1 MRYDPTNMTPEQ
13 IVQAELLNQQLY
25 GGPTSQLAIPEMA
38 PVTTIVDDF
47 TPPPPPSGSI
57 GVNPNSPVISDPVDQ
72 FGPVPAGFG
81 NEGFGNQSVGGD
93 PLSPI
98 ALSYPAP
105 GYGDLS
111 VTNIGDLLPDRGM
124 PFPPNP
130 IPPRPYPP
138 YYGPPF
144 PPPRPQPMGIGSLF
158 SQLAY
163 MPEEQFSRNLG
174 RFQQFNEQYGGLMG
188 PKMGRRGRLGLFNQL
203 GGLTDDQF
211 TMGMDR
217 LSQYRNVFDP
227 QPQPGEPQ
235 GIVKAPEE
243 PPMVNV
249 QSTFSPMYSD
259 PRPNPYMSPSYTGSF
274 GQPTNPYF
282 GGGFGGGMGGRGLY
296 GGMGGGMGMGYGAF
310 GGGGYYQPSAPPSN
324 SASIGGKGGA
334 EPASGGGKGGG
345 V

>member
-1 MRYDPTNMTPEQ
+1 MRFDPTGMTPEQ
-13 IVQAELLNQQLY
+13 IAEAELLNQQLY
-25 GGPTSQLAIPEMA
+25 GGPDRLPPQEPP
-38 PVTTIVDDF
+38 PVTTI
-47 TPPPPPSGSI
+47 
-57 GVNPNSPVISDPVDQ
+57 SDP
-72 FGPVPAGFG
+72 GPVPAGFG
-81 NEGFGNQSVGGD
+81 NEMQGQVYLGEVRDSAGNIIRPSLQDLTVTGGNM
-93 PLSPI
+93 L
-98 ALSYPAP
+98 
-105 GYGDLS
+105 
-111 VTNIGDLLPDRGM
+111 GDLLPDRGM
-124 PFPPNP
+124 PFPPRP
-130 IPPRPYPP
+130 ILPP

-158 SQLAY
+158 NQLAL
-163 MPEEQFSRNLG
+163 MPEDRFSRNLG

-188 PKMGRRGRLGLFNQL
+188 PNMNRRGRLGLFNQL

-227 QPQPGEPQ
+227 QPQPGDPQ

-282 GGGFGGGMGGRGLY
+282 GNTGMGGRGLY

-310 GGGGYYQPSAPPSN
+310 GGGGYYSPARPQP
-324 SASIGGKGGA
+324 ASMGGKGGTQEA
-334 EPASGGGKGGG
+334 DLSGITGKGGG
-345 V
+345 T

>member
-1 MRYDPTNMTPEQ
+1 MRFDPTGMTPEQ
-13 IVQAELLNQQLY
+13 IAEMNRLNDELY
-25 GGPTSQLAIPEMA
+25 GGGPSKPPSPGPIPEPP
-38 PVTTIVDDF
+38 PVTTI
-47 TPPPPPSGSI
+47 
-57 GVNPNSPVISDPVDQ
+57 SDP
-72 FGPVPAGFG
+72 GPVPAGFG

-98 ALSYPAP
+98 ALSLPAP
-105 GYGDLS
+105 GYDGTVLQDLT
-111 VTNIGDLLPDRGM
+111 VTGVGPSLGNLLPDRGM
-124 PFPPNP
+124 PFPPRP
-130 IPPRPYPP
+130 ILPP

-144 PPPRPQPMGIGSLF
+144 PPPRPEPMGIGSLF
-158 SQLAY
+158 RQLAY
-163 MPEEQFSRNLG
+163 MPEDRFSRNLG
-174 RFQQFNEQYGGLMG
+174 RFQQLNEQYGGLMG
-188 PKMGRRGRLGLFNQL
+188 PNMNRRGRLGLFNQL

-227 QPQPGEPQ
+227 QPQPGDPQ

-274 GQPTNPYF
+274 GQSRNPYF
-282 GGGFGGGMGGRGLY
+282 GNTGMGGRGLY

-310 GGGGYYQPSAPPSN
+310 GGGGYYSPARPQP
-324 SASIGGKGGA
+324 ASMGGKGGTQEA
-334 EPASGGGKGGG
+334 DLSGITGKGGG
-345 V
+345 T